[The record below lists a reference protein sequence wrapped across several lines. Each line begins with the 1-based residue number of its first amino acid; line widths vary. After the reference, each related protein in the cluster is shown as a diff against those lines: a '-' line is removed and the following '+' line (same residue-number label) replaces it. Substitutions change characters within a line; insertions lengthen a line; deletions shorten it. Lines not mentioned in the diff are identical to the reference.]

1 MVKVRVVARR
11 GVDCERTRENFLDF
25 DQVVAM
31 QV

>member
-1 MVKVRVVARR
+1 MIKVRVVAIR
-11 GVDCERTRENFLDF
+11 GIDCERTQENFLDF